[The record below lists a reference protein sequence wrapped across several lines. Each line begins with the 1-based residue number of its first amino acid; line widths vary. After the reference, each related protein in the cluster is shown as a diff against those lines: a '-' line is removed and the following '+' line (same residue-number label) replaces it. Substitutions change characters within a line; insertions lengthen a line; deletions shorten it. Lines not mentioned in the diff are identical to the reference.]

1 MLLTEENFSS
11 RKTGVPEEHYHSE
24 LKEVT
29 DEQFHR
35 VLMDLYKEAASKWP
49 MLTPST
55 EEWTKNKQIVI
66 GVLAC
71 LPMCGEV
78 PVQGFL
84 LDYVASKE
92 KENFTRTVALSSYL
106 RVADAEE
113 AKEVL
118 LRFLVGEERMNSQA
132 RSSICEYARTAF
144 MEADAEKKAAILE
157 SLYAALSKEDNKW
170 LFRGYDNLLCELST
184 QYADSHQRLAILK
197 RLINSPSLC
206 KADDYAL
213 PELQEKLKVLQKT
226 HLYTN
231 ISTNIVSLAVQNV
244 NTPQPG
250 FLTNS
255 EKGDVREGPDTEPIT
270 EDAAGRSPGRRVLF
284 GALALLLLGF
294 GAWRFMWK

>member
-1 MLLTEENFSS
+1 
-11 RKTGVPEEHYHSE
+11 
-24 LKEVT
+24 
-29 DEQFHR
+29 
-35 VLMDLYKEAASKWP
+35 
-49 MLTPST
+49 
-55 EEWTKNKQIVI
+55 
-66 GVLAC
+66 
-71 LPMCGEV
+71 
-78 PVQGFL
+78 
-84 LDYVASKE
+84 
-92 KENFTRTVALSSYL
+92 
-106 RVADAEE
+106 
-113 AKEVL
+113 
-118 LRFLVGEERMNSQA
+118 MNSQA

-213 PELQEKLKVLQKT
+213 SELQEKLKVLQKT